1 MENENV
7 CIYEKSL
14 GFKYFELGKRLSFA
28 KEMKKKLAKYQS
40 NQWIRDSNNKML
52 YDVDLTIQ
60 MYRLGLDLKEKKCS
74 LENLEFFENELLDI
88 LNTLLKESIAEL
100 EKVANLSLSTN

>member
-1 MENENV
+1 MENV
-7 CIYEKSL
+7 PVLDKSL
-14 GFKYFELGKRLSFA
+14 EFKYFEFGDRMSFA
-28 KEMKKKLAKYQS
+28 KEMKKKLAKYQF
-40 NQWIRDSNNKML
+40 NQGIQDSNNKML

-88 LNTLLKESIAEL
+88 LSTLLKESIAEL
-100 EKVANLSLSTN
+100 EKVANLSQSKN